1 MSSATITCPGIYE
14 VEESTYHSGQNLA
27 PRLGRSLS
35 ATACKTL
42 LTNPARFLHER
53 ERGRPPK
60 DAFDVGTLAHELILR
75 GGDNRLRV
83 IDAYDWRSKVAQEAK
98 KAAHADRLVPV
109 HRGDL
114 LAATHLA
121 RSVRRHPLAS
131 AILSEGKPEQSL
143 YWLDEETGVT
153 CRGRVDW
160 LRGNAIVDVKT
171 TTYGGS
177 DPDAFARAA
186 ASYDYPLQ
194 AAHYIDGVEALTG
207 QRLPFLFIVVEK
219 EPPYFVR
226 VHQLTTDD
234 LEIGRDRARA
244 ARHLFAEYESNG
256 YPAVG
261 SDIETIHLPGWYGR
275 N

>member
-1 MSSATITCPGIYE
+1 MTITEPGIYE
-14 VEESTYHSGQNLA
+14 VEESTYHAGVNLA
-27 PRLGRSLS
+27 PTLGRSLS

-42 LTNPARFLHER
+42 LANPARFLHER
-53 ERGRPPK
+53 DHGRPPK
-60 DAFDVGTLAHELILR
+60 DSFDVGTLAHELILR

-83 IDAYDWRSKVAQEAK
+83 IDAYDWRSKAAQEAK

-121 RSVRRHPLAS
+121 RAVRSHDLAA

-143 YWLDEETGVT
+143 YWTDEETGVT

-160 LRGNAIVDVKT
+160 LRDNAIVDVKT

-177 DPDAFARAA
+177 DPDAFARSAA
-186 ASYDYPLQ
+186 NFDYPLQ
-194 AAHYIDGVEALTG
+194 AAHYIDGVEAITG
-207 QRLPFLFIVVEK
+207 QRLPFLYVVVEK

-226 VHQLTTDD
+226 VHQLTADD
-234 LEIGRDRARA
+234 MEIGRDRART
-244 ARHLFAEYESNG
+244 ARQLFAEYESNG

-261 SDIETIHLPGWYGR
+261 AVIETIHLPGWYGR